1 MAQAAEQQQQQ
12 KTPGT
17 HFQVWMMQFEG
28 KTTEKKTSA
37 YIQKPGELPTLTAL

>member
-28 KTTEKKTSA
+28 KKTSA